1 MTVEHLD
8 GFAPYTGKEVLQF
21 SPNYT
26 VYALPSDALCLYSE
40 DRKFLLNGKL
50 YCAIA
55 DAIPADGKSLAEL
68 VRELEQDFPPEQVRE
83 ALKRLIDRHHIVVKS
98 GSFSSTAAA
107 YWTSLGLPLETAEKN
122 LQECRIRVQAIGVQG
137 ETELSAALAEL
148 GVRTAKRSA
157 DLTVTLVSDYLD
169 EQLAD
174 LNRRHLSNGTAWIPV
189 QPSGIFPLV
198 GPILRPGKS
207 ACWKCLADRM
217 QRNREVRAMLGRNE
231 TRCLSVSPLAQH
243 TVGQSGIQLA
253 AVEIAR
259 AIASGFRTRF
269 ERAYRQP
276 RPVGLGHQE
285 ALCGGTPPMFGLR
298 QGRAARPGPRAN
310 TA

>member
-1 MTVEHLD
+1 MTVVHLD

-26 VYALPSDALCLYSE
+26 VYALPSDTLCLYSE

-55 DAIPADGKSLAEL
+55 DAIRRDGKSLAEL

-98 GSFSSTAAA
+98 GFFSSTVAA
-107 YWTSLGLPLETAEKN
+107 YWTSLGLPLEIAEKN

-169 EQLAD
+169 EQLAE
-174 LNRRHLSNGTAWIPV
+174 LNRRHLSNGTRGFPFSLRAFFHWLDRSSAPAKA
-189 QPSGIFPLV
+189 PAGSALRTACNATERSGRCSA
-198 GPILRPGKS
+198 GTRP
-207 ACWKCLADRM
+207 
-217 QRNREVRAMLGRNE
+217 
-231 TRCLSVSPLAQH
+231 
-243 TVGQSGIQLA
+243 A
-253 AVEIAR
+253 A
-259 AIASGFRTRF
+259 
-269 ERAYRQP
+269 
-276 RPVGLGHQE
+276 
-285 ALCGGTPPMFGLR
+285 
-298 QGRAARPGPRAN
+298 
-310 TA
+310 